1 MIMNDF
7 IALIGSNSLIKLLL
21 LAVVLD
27 TILGVGR
34 AIKYHRFNSSV
45 GIDGAIR
52 KVMMLVS
59 AGVLMLADLI
69 IHINLVGFI
78 DDKYLKVIGL
88 EKVGMCELFCLLF
101 VVYEAV
107 SILKNMLL
115 CGLPI
120 PRRVREWLLKF
131 LDDMTAELPE
141 DTMDTKEE
149 TKDASI
155 RN

>member
-7 IALIGSNSLIKLLL
+7 ITLLGGNSLIKLLL

-34 AIKYHRFNSSV
+34 AIKYHKFNSSV

-59 AGVLMLADLI
+59 AGVLMMADLI
-69 IHINLVGFI
+69 IHINLVGFV
-78 DDKYLKVIGL
+78 DEQYLQVIGL

-101 VVYEAV
+101 IVYEAV

-120 PRRVREWLLKF
+120 PRRIREWLLKF
-131 LDDMTAELPE
+131 LDDMTAELP
-141 DTMDTKEE
+141 DDSLITKEE
-149 TKDASI
+149 THADV

>member
-1 MIMNDF
+1 MND
-7 IALIGSNSLIKLLL
+7 LIILLGSNSLIKLLL

-34 AIKYHRFNSSV
+34 AIKYHKFNSSV

-78 DDKYLKVIGL
+78 DEQYLKVIGL

-101 VVYEAV
+101 IVYEAV

-120 PRRVREWLLKF
+120 PRRIREWLLKF
-131 LDDMTAELPE
+131 LDDMTAELPD
-141 DTMDTKEE
+141 DTLITKEE
-149 TKDASI
+149 VEH
-155 RN
+155 NGNN

>member
-1 MIMNDF
+1 MIMNEF
-7 IALIGSNSLIKLLL
+7 ITLIGSNSLIKLLL

-34 AIKYHRFNSSV
+34 AIKYHKFNSSV

-78 DDKYLKVIGL
+78 DEQYLQVIGL

-101 VVYEAV
+101 IVYEAV
-107 SILKNMLL
+107 SILKNMLM

-120 PRRVREWLLKF
+120 PRRIREWLLKF

-141 DTMDTKEE
+141 EAAIEE
-149 TKDASI
+149 EGH
-155 RN
+155 NGN

>member
-7 IALIGSNSLIKLLL
+7 ITLIGSNSLIKLLL

-34 AIKYHRFNSSV
+34 AVKYHKFNSSV
-45 GIDGAIR
+45 GIDGAVR

-59 AGVLMLADLI
+59 AAVLMLADLI
-69 IHINLVGFI
+69 IHINLVGFV
-78 DDKYLKVIGL
+78 DDQYIKIIGL
-88 EKVGMCELFCLLF
+88 EKIGMCELFCLLF
-101 VVYEAV
+101 IVYEFV

-120 PRRVREWLLKF
+120 PRRIREWLMKF
-131 LDDMTAELPE
+131 LDDMTAELPD
-141 DTMDTKEE
+141 DTNLTESKE
-149 TKDASI
+149 AHHG
-155 RN
+155 N

>member
-1 MIMNDF
+1 MNDF
-7 IALIGSNSLIKLLL
+7 IALLGGNSLIKLLL

-34 AIKYHRFNSSV
+34 AIKYHKFNSSV

-59 AGVLMLADLI
+59 AGVLMMADLI
-69 IHINLVGFI
+69 IHINLVGFV
-78 DDKYLKVIGL
+78 DEQYLQVIGL

-101 VVYEAV
+101 IVYEAV

-120 PRRVREWLLKF
+120 PRRIREWLLKF
-131 LDDMTAELPE
+131 LDDMTAELP
-141 DTMDTKEE
+141 DDSLIAKEE
-149 TKDASI
+149 THAGI

>member
-7 IALIGSNSLIKLLL
+7 IALLGSNSLIKLLL

-34 AIKYHRFNSSV
+34 AIKYHKFNSSV

-78 DDKYLKVIGL
+78 DEQYLKVIGL

-101 VVYEAV
+101 IVYEAV
-107 SILKNMLL
+107 SILKNMLM

-120 PRRVREWLLKF
+120 PRRIREWLLKF

-141 DTMDTKEE
+141 EAAIEE
-149 TKDASI
+149 AGH
-155 RN
+155 NGN

>member
-1 MIMNDF
+1 MNEF
-7 IALIGSNSLIKLLL
+7 IALLGSNSLIKLLL

-34 AIKYHRFNSSV
+34 AIKYHKFNSSV

-69 IHINLVGFI
+69 IHINLVGFV
-78 DDKYLKVIGL
+78 DDQYLKVIGL

-120 PRRVREWLLKF
+120 PRRIREWLLKF
-131 LDDMTAELPE
+131 LDDMTAELP
-141 DTMDTKEE
+141 DDNLIAKEE
-149 TKDASI
+149 TEHAGI

>member
-1 MIMNDF
+1 MNDF
-7 IALIGSNSLIKLLL
+7 ITLLGSNSLIKLLL

-34 AIKYHRFNSSV
+34 AVKYHKFNSSV

-78 DDKYLKVIGL
+78 DEQYLQVIGL

-101 VVYEAV
+101 IVYEAV
-107 SILKNMLL
+107 SILKNMLM

-120 PRRVREWLLKF
+120 PRRIREWLLKF
-131 LDDMTAELPE
+131 LDDMTAELPD
-141 DTMDTKEE
+141 DTNLTEE
-149 TKDASI
+149 AHHGI
-155 RN
+155 H

>member
-1 MIMNDF
+1 MIMNEL
-7 IALIGSNSLIKLLL
+7 IQLIGSNSLIKLLL

-34 AIKYHRFNSSV
+34 AIKYHKFNSSV

-69 IHINLVGFI
+69 IHINLVGFV
-78 DDKYLKVIGL
+78 DDQYLKVIGL

-120 PRRVREWLLKF
+120 PRRIREWLLKF
-131 LDDMTAELPE
+131 LDDMTAELPD
-141 DTMDTKEE
+141 DTNLTEE
-149 TKDASI
+149 AKHGVH
-155 RN
+155 

>member
-1 MIMNDF
+1 MLMNEF
-7 IALIGSNSLIKLLL
+7 IALLSNNSLIKLLL

-34 AIKYHRFNSSV
+34 AIKYHKFNSSV

-78 DDKYLKVIGL
+78 DEQYLQIIGL

-101 VVYEAV
+101 IVYEAV

-120 PRRVREWLLKF
+120 PLRIREWLLKF

-141 DTMDTKEE
+141 EVEMKEAGHN
-149 TKDASI
+149 D
-155 RN
+155 N

>member
-1 MIMNDF
+1 MIMNEF
-7 IALIGSNSLIKLLL
+7 IALLGSNSLIKLLL

-34 AIKYHRFNSSV
+34 AIKYHKFNSSV

-69 IHINLVGFI
+69 IHINLVGFV
-78 DDKYLKVIGL
+78 DDQYLKVIGL

-120 PRRVREWLLKF
+120 PRRIREWLLKF
-131 LDDMTAELPE
+131 LDDMTAELP
-141 DTMDTKEE
+141 DDNLIAKEE
-149 TKDASI
+149 TEHAGI
-155 RN
+155 RY

>member
-1 MIMNDF
+1 MTEF
-7 IALIGSNSLIKLLL
+7 ITLLGGNSLIKLLL

-34 AIKYHRFNSSV
+34 AIKYHKFNSSV

-59 AGVLMLADLI
+59 AGVLMMADLI
-69 IHINLVGFI
+69 IHINLVGFVDEQYI
-78 DDKYLKVIGL
+78 QIIGL

-101 VVYEAV
+101 IVYEFV

-120 PRRVREWLLKF
+120 PRRIREWLIKF
-131 LDDMTAELPE
+131 LDDMTAELPGE
-141 DTMDTKEE
+141 SLITKEE
-149 TKDASI
+149 TDVD
-155 RN
+155 

>member
-1 MIMNDF
+1 MTEF
-7 IALIGSNSLIKLLL
+7 ITLLGGNSLIKLLL

-34 AIKYHRFNSSV
+34 AIKYHKFNSSV

-59 AGVLMLADLI
+59 AGVLMMADLI
-69 IHINLVGFI
+69 IHINLVGFVDEQYI
-78 DDKYLKVIGL
+78 QLIGL

-101 VVYEAV
+101 IVYEFV

-120 PRRVREWLLKF
+120 PRRIREWLLKF
-131 LDDMTAELPE
+131 LDDMTAELPDE
-141 DTMDTKEE
+141 SLITKEE
-149 TKDASI
+149 TDGD
-155 RN
+155 

>member
-1 MIMNDF
+1 MTEF
-7 IALIGSNSLIKLLL
+7 ITLLGGNSLIKLLL

-34 AIKYHRFNSSV
+34 AIKYHKFNSSV

-59 AGVLMLADLI
+59 AGVLMMADLI
-69 IHINLVGFI
+69 IHINLVGFVDEQYI
-78 DDKYLKVIGL
+78 QLIGL

-101 VVYEAV
+101 IVYEFV

-120 PRRVREWLLKF
+120 PRRIREWLIKF
-131 LDDMTAELPE
+131 LDDMTAELPDE
-141 DTMDTKEE
+141 SLITKEE
-149 TKDASI
+149 TDVD
-155 RN
+155 

>member
-7 IALIGSNSLIKLLL
+7 IALLGGNSLIKLLL

-34 AIKYHRFNSSV
+34 AIKYHKFNSSV

-59 AGVLMLADLI
+59 AGVLMMADLI
-69 IHINLVGFI
+69 IHINLVGFV
-78 DDKYLKVIGL
+78 DEQYLQVIGL

-101 VVYEAV
+101 IVYEAV

-120 PRRVREWLLKF
+120 PRRIREWLLKF
-131 LDDMTAELPE
+131 LDDMTAELP
-141 DTMDTKEE
+141 DDSLIAKEE
-149 TKDASI
+149 THAGI

>member
-1 MIMNDF
+1 MNDF
-7 IALIGSNSLIKLLL
+7 FALFGNNSLIKLLL

-34 AIKYHRFNSSV
+34 AIKYHKFNSSV

-59 AGVLMLADLI
+59 AGVLMMADLI

-78 DDKYLKVIGL
+78 DDQYMKVIGL

-101 VVYEAV
+101 IVYEAV

-120 PRRVREWLLKF
+120 PRRIREWLLKF
-131 LDDMTAELPE
+131 LDDMTAELP
-141 DTMDTKEE
+141 DDSLIAKEE
-149 TKDASI
+149 THAGI

>member
-1 MIMNDF
+1 MLMND
-7 IALIGSNSLIKLLL
+7 LIILLGSNSLIKLLL

-34 AIKYHRFNSSV
+34 AIKYHKFNSSV

-78 DDKYLKVIGL
+78 DEQYLQVIGL

-101 VVYEAV
+101 IVYEAV
-107 SILKNMLL
+107 SILKNMLM

-120 PRRVREWLLKF
+120 PRRIREWLLKF
-131 LDDMTAELPE
+131 LDDMTAELPD
-141 DTMDTKEE
+141 DTLITKEE
-149 TKDASI
+149 VEH
-155 RN
+155 NGNN

>member
-1 MIMNDF
+1 MLMNDF
-7 IALIGSNSLIKLLL
+7 IALLSNNSLIKLLL

-34 AIKYHRFNSSV
+34 AIKYHKFNSSV

-78 DDKYLKVIGL
+78 DEQYLKVIGL

-101 VVYEAV
+101 IVYEAV
-107 SILKNMLL
+107 SILKNMLM

-120 PRRVREWLLKF
+120 PRRIREWLLKF
-131 LDDMTAELPE
+131 LDDMTAELPD
-141 DTMDTKEE
+141 DTNLTEE
-149 TKDASI
+149 VKHGI
-155 RN
+155 H

>member
-1 MIMNDF
+1 MNEF
-7 IALIGSNSLIKLLL
+7 IALLGSNSLIKLLL

-34 AIKYHRFNSSV
+34 AIKYHKFNSSV

-69 IHINLVGFI
+69 IHINLVGFV
-78 DDKYLKVIGL
+78 DDQYLKVIGL

-120 PRRVREWLLKF
+120 PRRIREWLLKF
-131 LDDMTAELPE
+131 LDDMTAELP
-141 DTMDTKEE
+141 DDSLIAKEE
-149 TKDASI
+149 TEHASI

>member
-1 MIMNDF
+1 MIMNEL
-7 IALIGSNSLIKLLL
+7 IQLIGSNSLIKLLL

-34 AIKYHRFNSSV
+34 AIKYNKFNSSV

-69 IHINLVGFI
+69 IHINLVGFV
-78 DDKYLKVIGL
+78 DDQYLKVIGL

-120 PRRVREWLLKF
+120 PRRIREWLLKF
-131 LDDMTAELPE
+131 LDDMTAELPD
-141 DTMDTKEE
+141 DTNLTEE
-149 TKDASI
+149 AKHGVH
-155 RN
+155 

>member
-7 IALIGSNSLIKLLL
+7 ITLLGSNSLIKLLL

-34 AIKYHRFNSSV
+34 AIKYHKFNSSV

-78 DDKYLKVIGL
+78 DDQYLKVIGL

-120 PRRVREWLLKF
+120 PRRIREWLMKF
-131 LDDMTAELPE
+131 LDDMTAELP
-141 DTMDTKEE
+141 DGTNLTEE
-149 TKDASI
+149 VKHGI
-155 RN
+155 H

>member
-1 MIMNDF
+1 MND
-7 IALIGSNSLIKLLL
+7 LIVLLGGNSLIKLLL

-34 AIKYHRFNSSV
+34 AVKYHCFNSSV
-45 GIDGAIR
+45 GIDGAVR

-59 AGVLMLADLI
+59 AAVLMLADLI
-69 IHINLVGFI
+69 IHINLLGFI
-78 DDKYLKVIGL
+78 DKTYLQIFGL

-101 VVYEAV
+101 IVYEFV

-120 PRRVREWLLKF
+120 PRRIREWLLKF

-141 DTMDTKEE
+141 GTKEE
-149 TKDASI
+149 DKEETEE
-155 RN
+155 

>member
-1 MIMNDF
+1 MLMNDF
-7 IALIGSNSLIKLLL
+7 IALLSNNSLIKLLL

-34 AIKYHRFNSSV
+34 AIKYHKFNSSV

-78 DDKYLKVIGL
+78 DDQYLKVIGL

-131 LDDMTAELPE
+131 LDDMTAELPD
-141 DTMDTKEE
+141 DTNLTEE
-149 TKDASI
+149 AHHG
-155 RN
+155 N

>member
-7 IALIGSNSLIKLLL
+7 ITLLGSNSLIKLLL

-34 AIKYHRFNSSV
+34 AIKYHKFNSSV

-78 DDKYLKVIGL
+78 DDQYLKVIGL

-101 VVYEAV
+101 IVYEAV

-120 PRRVREWLLKF
+120 PRRIREWLLKF
-131 LDDMTAELPE
+131 LDDMTAELPD
-141 DTMDTKEE
+141 DTLITKEE
-149 TKDASI
+149 VEH
-155 RN
+155 NGNN

>member
-1 MIMNDF
+1 MNDF
-7 IALIGSNSLIKLLL
+7 ITLLGGNSLIKLLL

-34 AIKYHRFNSSV
+34 AIKYHKFNSSV

-59 AGVLMLADLI
+59 AGVLMMADLI
-69 IHINLVGFI
+69 IHINLVGFL
-78 DDKYLKVIGL
+78 DDEYIQMIGL

-101 VVYEAV
+101 IVYEAV

-120 PRRVREWLLKF
+120 PRRIREWLLKF

-141 DTMDTKEE
+141 EAE
-149 TKDASI
+149 VEGVEH
-155 RN
+155 NGN

>member
-1 MIMNDF
+1 MNEF
-7 IALIGSNSLIKLLL
+7 IALLGSNSLIKLLL

-34 AIKYHRFNSSV
+34 AIKYHKFNSSV

-69 IHINLVGFI
+69 IHINLVGFV
-78 DDKYLKVIGL
+78 DEQYLKIIGL

-120 PRRVREWLLKF
+120 PRRIREWLLKF
-131 LDDMTAELPE
+131 LDDMTAELP
-141 DTMDTKEE
+141 DDSMIAKEE
-149 TKDASI
+149 THADV

>member
-1 MIMNDF
+1 MLMNDF
-7 IALIGSNSLIKLLL
+7 IVLLHGNSLIKLLL

-34 AIKYHRFNSSV
+34 AVKYHKFNSSV

-78 DDKYLKVIGL
+78 DEQYLKIIGL

-101 VVYEAV
+101 IVYEAV

-120 PRRVREWLLKF
+120 PRRIREWLLKF
-131 LDDMTAELPE
+131 LDDMTAELPD
-141 DTMDTKEE
+141 DTLIVQEE
-149 TKDASI
+149 TNEGI

>member
-1 MIMNDF
+1 MLMNDL
-7 IALIGSNSLIKLLL
+7 IALLSNNSLIKLLL

-34 AIKYHRFNSSV
+34 AIKYHKFNSSV

-78 DDKYLKVIGL
+78 DEQYLQIIGL

-101 VVYEAV
+101 IVYEAV

-120 PRRVREWLLKF
+120 PRRIREWLLKF
-131 LDDMTAELPE
+131 LDDMTAELPD
-141 DTMDTKEE
+141 DTSLTESKEAKNG
-149 TKDASI
+149 TH
-155 RN
+155 

>member
-1 MIMNDF
+1 MNEF
-7 IALIGSNSLIKLLL
+7 IALLGSNSLIKLLL

-34 AIKYHRFNSSV
+34 AIKYHKFNSSV

-69 IHINLVGFI
+69 IHINLVGFV
-78 DDKYLKVIGL
+78 DDQYLKVIGL

-120 PRRVREWLLKF
+120 PRRIREWLLKF
-131 LDDMTAELPE
+131 LDDMTAELP
-141 DTMDTKEE
+141 DDNLIAKEE
-149 TKDASI
+149 TEHAGI
-155 RN
+155 RY

>member
-78 DDKYLKVIGL
+78 DDQYLKVIGL

-131 LDDMTAELPE
+131 LDDMTAELPD
-141 DTMDTKEE
+141 DTLATKEE

>member
-1 MIMNDF
+1 MNEF
-7 IALIGSNSLIKLLL
+7 IALLGSNSLIKLLL

-34 AIKYHRFNSSV
+34 AIKYHKFNSSV

-78 DDKYLKVIGL
+78 DEQYLQVIGL

-101 VVYEAV
+101 IVYEAV
-107 SILKNMLL
+107 SILKNMLM

-120 PRRVREWLLKF
+120 PRRIREWLLKF

-141 DTMDTKEE
+141 EAEVEGVEHND
-149 TKDASI
+149 
-155 RN
+155 N

>member
-1 MIMNDF
+1 MLMNDF
-7 IALIGSNSLIKLLL
+7 IALLSNNSLIKLLL

-34 AIKYHRFNSSV
+34 AIKYHKFNSSV

-78 DDKYLKVIGL
+78 DEQYLQVIGL

-101 VVYEAV
+101 IVYEAV

-120 PRRVREWLLKF
+120 PRRIREWLLKF
-131 LDDMTAELPE
+131 LDDMTAELPD
-141 DTMDTKEE
+141 DTLITKEE
-149 TKDASI
+149 VEH
-155 RN
+155 NGNN

>member
-7 IALIGSNSLIKLLL
+7 ITMLGSNSLIKLLL

-34 AIKYHRFNSSV
+34 AIKYHKFNSSV

-78 DDKYLKVIGL
+78 DDQYLKVIGL

-131 LDDMTAELPE
+131 LDDMTAELPD
-141 DTMDTKEE
+141 DTLATKEE

>member
-1 MIMNDF
+1 MNEL
-7 IALIGSNSLIKLLL
+7 IQLIGSNSLIKLLL

-34 AIKYHRFNSSV
+34 AIKYHKFNSSV

-78 DDKYLKVIGL
+78 DEQYLQVIGL

-101 VVYEAV
+101 IVYEAV
-107 SILKNMLL
+107 SILKNMLM

-120 PRRVREWLLKF
+120 PRRIREWLLKF
-131 LDDMTAELPE
+131 LDDMTAELPD
-141 DTMDTKEE
+141 DTLITNEE
-149 TKDASI
+149 AKDESI

>member
-1 MIMNDF
+1 MND
-7 IALIGSNSLIKLLL
+7 LILLLGGNSLIKLLL

-34 AIKYHRFNSSV
+34 AIKYHKFNSSV

-78 DDKYLKVIGL
+78 DEKYLQIIGL

-101 VVYEAV
+101 IVYEAV

-120 PRRVREWLLKF
+120 PRRIREWLLKF
-131 LDDMTAELPE
+131 LDDMTAELPD
-141 DTMDTKEE
+141 DTLITKEE
-149 TKDASI
+149 VEH
-155 RN
+155 NGNN

>member
-1 MIMNDF
+1 MLMND
-7 IALIGSNSLIKLLL
+7 LIILLGSNSLIKLLL

-34 AIKYHRFNSSV
+34 AIKYHKFNSSV

-78 DDKYLKVIGL
+78 DEQYLQVIGL

-101 VVYEAV
+101 IVYEAV
-107 SILKNMLL
+107 SILKNMLM

-120 PRRVREWLLKF
+120 PRRIREWLLKF
-131 LDDMTAELPE
+131 LDDMTAELPD
-141 DTMDTKEE
+141 DTLITKEE
-149 TKDASI
+149 V
-155 RN
+155 NHNGNN